1 MKFTTVIDPSR
12 EEEVVIY
19 LQKESDLPARI
30 EALLE
35 ENSRELLGYGE
46 QQIVQLDLR
55 EVICFTVE
63 GGRVYALAESGKWMI
78 RRRLYE
84 LEERLDPDF
93 LKINQSCI
101 ANIKKIRR
109 FDTSLGGSLLV
120 IFSNGYRDYVSRRR
134 LKAVK
139 ERIGLRL

>member
-46 QQIVQLDLR
+46 QQIVQLDVR